1 MTILILL
8 KHDIIENKNLK
19 RSFKSYANIKNARS
33 LLQHQQGRLKAKNPF
48 LFTQRKKILL
58 QFFTPSAL
66 LLLAMFIDVARL
78 ASWLARDIA
87 SQNNNTKQLENLI
100 SNHKILL
107 YIFLCFFFKYY
118 FLIYSVVTFFECLW
132 ELIVCLLSLM
142 PALRHFCF
150 GWCFAGVSWLSGLF
164 PTRFA
169 SHTRKKV

>member
-1 MTILILL
+1 MT
-8 KHDIIENKNLK
+8 ENKNLK
-19 RSFKSYANIKNARS
+19 RPFKSYVNIKNARS

-100 SNHKILL
+100 SNHKILI
-107 YIFLCFFFKYY
+107 YIFLWFFLNIIFNL
-118 FLIYSVVTFFECLW
+118 FGCNIFRVSLGINCVAR
-132 ELIVCLLSLM
+132 CLLCATSALVSDSLEFRGSL
-142 PALRHFCF
+142 A
-150 GWCFAGVSWLSGLF
+150 F
-164 PTRFA
+164 PDKIGEAHSQIKYKT
-169 SHTRKKV
+169 